1 MATVLKI
8 KIIYKK
14 GEITMKKLASIL
26 MTGLLLLAPMQS
38 VHAYDNPELENM
50 EGKMQNV
57 TTYSAKSSANYFV
70 TLNGVRQ
77 DVTPIVQNGT
87 TLLPVATV
95 AKLVGYSGT
104 WNNKTKSGTLEKDGV
119 KVAFKLGSKSLKLTK
134 NGTIKTIS
142 MLEPVK
148 VIKGRTY
155 LPLRAVGEALGMEV
169 GYNGATKEISLK
181 TGSET
186 STETPKKPS
195 GKIDYWNLTIGE
207 WKALSVKDYNAAP
220 SEIRRYYTDNITL
233 PDHIVPTNEK
243 QVKQWYEQQE
253 KPNKPEDNNTKPE
266 QPSTP
271 SEPEQSQ
278 DKTYSDEEIIQ
289 ETLRLVNEERER
301 LGLNK
306 LEMRDD
312 LNGFAKWKANYLV
325 EKNAFTHR
333 PDGISVREQLE
344 KYGIKNFEYS
354 GENLYTSTN
363 LKKDT
368 KDAYTGWKNSPG
380 HYAIMTSK
388 DANYVGLKISD
399 ETKKTKKGHDAH
411 IIVMVVTD

>member
-38 VHAYDNPELENM
+38 VHAYDDPELENM

-57 TTYSAKSSANYFV
+57 TTYNAKSSANYFV

-134 NGTIKTIS
+134 NGTVKTIS

-186 STETPKKPS
+186 STETPKQPS
-195 GKIDYWNLTIGE
+195 EKIDYEKLTMEEWDELAHTNTKAYNEAPYELRHKYEE
-207 WKALSVKDYNAAP
+207 WKFGVSSPL
-220 SEIRRYYTDNITL
+220 
-233 PDHIVPTNEK
+233 
-243 QVKQWYEQQE
+243 

-271 SEPEQSQ
+271 SEPEQNQ
-278 DKTYSDEEIIQ
+278 EKTYSDEEIIQ
-289 ETLRLVNEERER
+289 ETLRLLNEERER

-325 EKNAFTHR
+325 EHNMYR
-333 PDGISVREQLE
+333 DGITGKERHNLNGKSIKDQLNE
-344 KYGIKNFEYS
+344 HNITNLAS
-354 GENLYTSTN
+354 WAENLTVYSKNDKTDPFN
-363 LKKDT
+363 M
-368 KDAYTGWKNSPG
+368 WKNSPG
-380 HYAIMTSK
+380 HYKNMTK
-388 DANYVGLKISD
+388 PNLKFVGFNVSD
-399 ETKKTKKGHDAH
+399 KGAVA
-411 IIVMVVTD
+411 VMILIKEK

>member
-1 MATVLKI
+1 
-8 KIIYKK
+8 
-14 GEITMKKLASIL
+14 MKKLASIL

-70 TLNGVRQ
+70 TLNGVKQ

-134 NGTIKTIS
+134 NGTTKTIS

-169 GYNGATKEISLK
+169 GYNGTTKEISLK

-186 STETPKKPS
+186 STEIPKQPS
-195 GKIDYWNLTIGE
+195 GKIDYEKLTMEEWDELARTNWKAYNEAPYELKHKYEE
-207 WKALSVKDYNAAP
+207 WKFGVSSPL
-220 SEIRRYYTDNITL
+220 
-233 PDHIVPTNEK
+233 
-243 QVKQWYEQQE
+243 

-271 SEPEQSQ
+271 SKPEQNQ
-278 DKTYSDEEIIQ
+278 NKTYSDEEIIQ
-289 ETLRLVNEERER
+289 ETFRLVNKERER

-312 LNGFAKWKANYLV
+312 LNGFGKWKVLKLISINEMTHYPNGQGLV
-325 EKNAFTHR
+325 EQVKEY
-333 PDGISVREQLE
+333 GIDTTNKYYAENLAGIDSLE
-344 KYGIKNFEYS
+344 KPDS
-354 GENLYTSTN
+354 PYTRWYKSEPH
-363 LKKDT
+363 KKAMLNGRY
-368 KDAYTGWKNSPG
+368 K
-380 HYAIMTSK
+380 
-388 DANYVGLKISD
+388 YVGIQISN
-399 ETKKTKKGHDAH
+399 ETFDYEGNPLR
-411 IIVMVVTD
+411 IIVMILSE

>member
-1 MATVLKI
+1 MATVLKT

-38 VHAYDNPELENM
+38 VHAYDDPELENM

-57 TTYSAKSSANYFV
+57 TTYNAKSSANYFV

-134 NGTIKTIS
+134 NGTTKTIS

-169 GYNGATKEISLK
+169 GYNGTTKEISLK

-186 STETPKKPS
+186 STETPKQPS
-195 GKIDYWNLTIGE
+195 GKIDYEKLTME
-207 WKALSVKDYNAAP
+207 EWDTLMRTNWKAYNDAP
-220 SEIRRYYTDNITL
+220 DELRKKYEDWKFG
-233 PDHIVPTNEK
+233 TNFPNNN
-243 QVKQWYEQQE
+243 Q
-253 KPNKPEDNNTKPE
+253 NKPEGNNTKPE

-271 SEPEQSQ
+271 STPSEPEQNQ

-306 LEMRDD
+306 LKMRND
-312 LNGFAKWKANYLV
+312 LNDFAKWKANYLV
-325 EKNAFTHR
+325 ENNMYR
-333 PDGISVREQLE
+333 DGITGKERHLINGKSIPTQLKE
-344 KYGIKNFEYS
+344 YGITNINS
-354 GENLYTSTN
+354 VGENLTVYSKNDKTDPFN
-363 LKKDT
+363 M
-368 KDAYTGWKNSPG
+368 WKNSPG
-380 HYAIMTSK
+380 HYRNMTNPDYK
-388 DANYVGLKISD
+388 HIGFNVSD
-399 ETKKTKKGHDAH
+399 KGAVA
-411 IIVMVVTD
+411 VMILSID

>member
-1 MATVLKI
+1 
-8 KIIYKK
+8 
-14 GEITMKKLASIL
+14 MKKLASIL

-38 VHAYDNPELENM
+38 VHAYDDPELENM

-134 NGTIKTIS
+134 NGTTKTIS

-181 TGSET
+181 TGNET
-186 STETPKKPS
+186 ATKIPKQPS
-195 GKIDYWNLTIGE
+195 GKIDYEKLTME
-207 WKALSVKDYNAAP
+207 EWDTLMRTNWKAYNEAP
-220 SEIRRYYTDNITL
+220 AELQKKYEDWKFG
-233 PDHIVPTNEK
+233 TNFPNN
-243 QVKQWYEQQE
+243 

-278 DKTYSDEEIIQ
+278 EKIYSNEEIIQ
-289 ETLRLVNEERER
+289 ETFKLLNEERER

-325 EKNAFTHR
+325 EKNVFTHT
-333 PDGISVREQLE
+333 PDGISIKEQIK
-344 KYGIKNFEYS
+344 KYGITNFNYF
-354 GENLYTSTN
+354 GENLTQFDRTDKTRPFT
-363 LKKDT
+363 L
-368 KDAYTGWKNSPG
+368 WKNSPG
-380 HYAIMTSK
+380 HYKNMINPK
-388 DANYVGLKISD
+388 FKFVGINVADNAGVAVMILID
-399 ETKKTKKGHDAH
+399 EK
-411 IIVMVVTD
+411 

>member
-1 MATVLKI
+1 
-8 KIIYKK
+8 
-14 GEITMKKLASIL
+14 MKKLASIL

-38 VHAYDNPELENM
+38 VHAYDDPELENM

-57 TTYSAKSSANYFV
+57 TTYSAKSSTNYFV
-70 TLNGVRQ
+70 TLNRVRQ

-134 NGTIKTIS
+134 NRTIKTIS

-186 STETPKKPS
+186 ATETPKQPS
-195 GKIDYWNLTIGE
+195 GKIDYEKLTMDE
-207 WKALSVKDYNAAP
+207 WEKLANTNWKAYNEAP
-220 SEIRRYYTDNITL
+220 DELREKYEDWKFG
-233 PDHIVPTNEK
+233 TNFPNN
-243 QVKQWYEQQE
+243 
-253 KPNKPEDNNTKPE
+253 KPNKPEDNNTEPE

-271 SEPEQSQ
+271 SEPEQNQ
-278 DKTYSDEEIIQ
+278 EKTYSDEEIIQ

-325 EKNAFTHR
+325 EKNVFTHR
-333 PDGISVREQLE
+333 PDGISVRNQLE

-399 ETKKTKKGHDAH
+399 GTKKTKKGHDAH

>member
-1 MATVLKI
+1 
-8 KIIYKK
+8 
-14 GEITMKKLASIL
+14 MKKLASIL

-57 TTYSAKSSANYFV
+57 TTYNTKSSANYFV

-95 AKLVGYSGT
+95 AKLVGYSGN

-134 NGTIKTIS
+134 NGTVKTIS

-169 GYNGATKEISLK
+169 GYNGTTKEISLK

-186 STETPKKPS
+186 STETPKQPS
-195 GKIDYWNLTIGE
+195 GKIDYEKLTMEEWEKLSRKDYMAAPYELRHKYEE
-207 WKALSVKDYNAAP
+207 WKFGVSSPL
-220 SEIRRYYTDNITL
+220 
-233 PDHIVPTNEK
+233 
-243 QVKQWYEQQE
+243 

-271 SEPEQSQ
+271 SEPEQNQ
-278 DKTYSDEEIIQ
+278 DKIYSNEEIIQ
-289 ETLRLVNEERER
+289 ETLQLVNEERER

-312 LNGFAKWKANYLV
+312 LNGFAKWKVSKLISINEMTHYPNGQGLV
-325 EKNAFTHR
+325 EQLKEY
-333 PDGISVREQLE
+333 GIDITNKYYAENLAGIDNLE
-344 KYGIKNFEYS
+344 KPDS
-354 GENLYTSTN
+354 PYTRWYKSEPH
-363 LKKDT
+363 KKAMLNGRY
-368 KDAYTGWKNSPG
+368 K
-380 HYAIMTSK
+380 
-388 DANYVGLKISD
+388 YVGIQISNGTFD
-399 ETKKTKKGHDAH
+399 YEGNPLR
-411 IIVMVVTD
+411 IIVMILSE

>member
-1 MATVLKI
+1 
-8 KIIYKK
+8 
-14 GEITMKKLASIL
+14 MKKLASIL

-38 VHAYDNPELENM
+38 VHAYDDPELENM
-50 EGKMQNV
+50 EGKIQNV

-70 TLNGVRQ
+70 TLNGVKQ

-134 NGTIKTIS
+134 NGTVKTIS

-181 TGSET
+181 TGNET
-186 STETPKKPS
+186 TTEIPKQPS
-195 GKIDYWNLTIGE
+195 GKIDYENLTMDE
-207 WKALSVKDYNAAP
+207 WSKLSAKDYMAAP
-220 SEIRRYYTDNITL
+220 EELRKKYEDKKFG
-233 PDHIVPTNEK
+233 TNFPNNN
-243 QVKQWYEQQE
+243 Q
-253 KPNKPEDNNTKPE
+253 NKPEDNNTKPE
-266 QPSTP
+266 QPVTP
-271 SEPEQSQ
+271 SEPEQNQ

-312 LNGFAKWKANYLV
+312 LNGFAKWKANKMAELNLYQHDISSYMTSEEHNMYDTFENKTAENIYKGRIRTLDYYYNGWY
-325 EKNAFTHR
+325 KSSGHR
-333 PDGISVREQLE
+333 ENMLNPKYNKVGLQFSKLYPDG
-344 KYGIKNFEYS
+344 KYKV
-354 GENLYTSTN
+354 L
-363 LKKDT
+363 
-368 KDAYTGWKNSPG
+368 
-380 HYAIMTSK
+380 
-388 DANYVGLKISD
+388 
-399 ETKKTKKGHDAH
+399 
-411 IIVMVVTD
+411 VMVLER

>member
-26 MTGLLLLAPMQS
+26 MTGLLLLAPIQS
-38 VHAYDNPELENM
+38 VHAYDDPELENM

-134 NGTIKTIS
+134 NGTTKTIS

-148 VIKGRTY
+148 VIKSRTY

-186 STETPKKPS
+186 ATETPKQPS
-195 GKIDYWNLTIGE
+195 GKIDYENLTMEE
-207 WKALSVKDYNAAP
+207 WGKLSAKDYMNAP
-220 SEIRRYYTDNITL
+220 EELRKKYEDKKFG
-233 PDHIVPTNEK
+233 TNFPNNN
-243 QVKQWYEQQE
+243 Q
-253 KPNKPEDNNTKPE
+253 NKPEDNNTTPE

-271 SEPEQSQ
+271 SEPEQSEN
-278 DKTYSDEEIIQ
+278 KTYSDEEIIQ
-289 ETLRLVNEERER
+289 ETLRLLNEERER

-312 LNGFAKWKANYLV
+312 LNGFAKWKVTKLIAMNEMTHYPNGQGLV
-325 EKNAFTHR
+325 DQLKEH
-333 PDGISVREQLE
+333 GIDTTN
-344 KYGIKNFEYS
+344 KYYA
-354 GENLYTSTN
+354 ENLTGIHN
-363 LKKDT
+363 LNKKP
-368 KDAYTGWKNSPG
+368 NSP
-380 HYAIMTSK
+380 YTRWYNSK
-388 DANYVGLKISD
+388 PHKETMLNGRYRYVGIQVS
-399 ETKKTKKGHDAH
+399 KGTFDYKGNPLRMA
-411 IIVMVVTD
+411 VMILSE

>member
-38 VHAYDNPELENM
+38 VHAYDDPELENM

-134 NGTIKTIS
+134 NGTTKTIS

-155 LPLRAVGEALGMEV
+155 LPLRAVGEALGMKV
-169 GYNGATKEISLK
+169 GYNGTTKEISLK
-181 TGSET
+181 TGNET
-186 STETPKKPS
+186 ATETPKQPS
-195 GKIDYWNLTIGE
+195 GKIDYEKLTIGE

-253 KPNKPEDNNTKPE
+253 KPNKPENNNTKPE
-266 QPSTP
+266 QPSAP

-325 EKNAFTHR
+325 EHNMYR
-333 PDGISVREQLE
+333 DGITGKERHNLNGKSIKDQLNE
-344 KYGIKNFEYS
+344 HNITNLAS
-354 GENLYTSTN
+354 WAENLTVYSKNDKTDPFN
-363 LKKDT
+363 M
-368 KDAYTGWKNSPG
+368 WKNSPG
-380 HYAIMTSK
+380 HYKNMTK
-388 DANYVGLKISD
+388 PNLKFVGFNVSD
-399 ETKKTKKGHDAH
+399 KGAVA
-411 IIVMVVTD
+411 VMILIKEK

>member
-1 MATVLKI
+1 
-8 KIIYKK
+8 
-14 GEITMKKLASIL
+14 MKKLASIL

-38 VHAYDNPELENM
+38 VYAYDNPELENM
-50 EGKMQNV
+50 EGKIQNV
-57 TTYSAKSSANYFV
+57 TTYSVKSSANYFV

-134 NGTIKTIS
+134 NGTTKTIS

-186 STETPKKPS
+186 TTETPNKPS
-195 GKIDYWNLTIGE
+195 EKIDYWNLTMGE
-207 WKALSVKDYNAAP
+207 WRALSAEDYNAASP
-220 SEIRRYYTDNITL
+220 AIRKYYVENITL

-278 DKTYSDEEIIQ
+278 DKTYSDEEIVQ
-289 ETLRLVNEERER
+289 ETLKLLNEERER

-312 LNGFAKWKANYLV
+312 LNRFAKWKANALV
-325 EKNAFTHR
+325 EHDMYRK
-333 PDGISVREQLE
+333 GITGKERHNLNGKSLEEQLNE
-344 KYGIKNFEYS
+344 HNITNLTS
-354 GENLYTSTN
+354 WAENLTQFN
-363 LKKDT
+363 KKDKT
-368 KDAYTGWKNSPG
+368 SPFTLWKNSPG
-380 HYAIMTSK
+380 HYKNMTNPK
-388 DANYVGLKISD
+388 YKFVGISVAD
-399 ETKKTKKGHDAH
+399 TDRVA
-411 IIVMVVTD
+411 VMILIKE

>member
-38 VHAYDNPELENM
+38 VHAYDDPELENM

-57 TTYSAKSSANYFV
+57 TTYNAKSSANYFV

-134 NGTIKTIS
+134 NGTVKTIS
-142 MLEPVK
+142 MLELVK

-186 STETPKKPS
+186 STETPKQPS
-195 GKIDYWNLTIGE
+195 EKIDYEKLTMEEWDELAHTNTKAYNEAPYELRHKYEE
-207 WKALSVKDYNAAP
+207 WKFGVSSPL
-220 SEIRRYYTDNITL
+220 
-233 PDHIVPTNEK
+233 
-243 QVKQWYEQQE
+243 

-271 SEPEQSQ
+271 SEPEQNQ
-278 DKTYSDEEIIQ
+278 EKTYSDEEIIQ
-289 ETLRLVNEERER
+289 ETLRLLNEERER

-325 EKNAFTHR
+325 EHNMYR
-333 PDGISVREQLE
+333 DGITGKERHNLNGKSIKDQLNE
-344 KYGIKNFEYS
+344 HNITNLAS
-354 GENLYTSTN
+354 WAENLTVYSKNDKTDPFN
-363 LKKDT
+363 M
-368 KDAYTGWKNSPG
+368 WKNSPG
-380 HYAIMTSK
+380 HYKNMTK
-388 DANYVGLKISD
+388 PNLKFVGFNVSD
-399 ETKKTKKGHDAH
+399 KGAVA
-411 IIVMVVTD
+411 VMILIKEK

>member
-26 MTGLLLLAPMQS
+26 MTGLLLLTPIQS

-57 TTYSAKSSANYFV
+57 TTYSAKSSTNYFV
-70 TLNGVRQ
+70 TLNGIKQ

-95 AKLVGYSGT
+95 AKLVGYFGT

-134 NGTIKTIS
+134 NGTVKTIN

-186 STETPKKPS
+186 STETPKQPS
-195 GKIDYWNLTIGE
+195 GKIDYENLTMEE
-207 WKALSVKDYNAAP
+207 WDTLMRTNWKVYNEAP
-220 SEIRRYYTDNITL
+220 EELRKKYEDWKFG
-233 PDHIVPTNEK
+233 TNFPNN
-243 QVKQWYEQQE
+243 
-253 KPNKPEDNNTKPE
+253 KPNKQEDNNTKPE

-271 SEPEQSQ
+271 SEPEQNQ
-278 DKTYSDEEIIQ
+278 DKKYSDEEIIQ

-312 LNGFAKWKANYLV
+312 LNGFAQWKSDYLV
-325 EKNAFTHR
+325 EHNMYR
-333 PDGISVREQLE
+333 DGITGKERHRINGKTVITQLKE
-344 KYGIKNFEYS
+344 YGIDIKAS
-354 GENLYTSTN
+354 GENLTTQYIKRLNGPYNS
-363 LKKDT
+363 
-368 KDAYTGWKNSPG
+368 WKNSPG
-380 HYAIMTSK
+380 HYKNMINSEYTHVGIAISK
-388 DANYVGLKISD
+388 NTTDYKGSQQYVA
-399 ETKKTKKGHDAH
+399 T
-411 IIVMVVTD
+411 MVLVK

>member
-1 MATVLKI
+1 
-8 KIIYKK
+8 
-14 GEITMKKLASIL
+14 MKKLASIL

-38 VHAYDNPELENM
+38 VHA
-50 EGKMQNV
+50 V
-57 TTYSAKSSANYFV
+57 TNYFV
-70 TLNGVRQ
+70 TLNGVKQ
-77 DVTPIVQNGT
+77 NVTPIVQNGT

-134 NGTIKTIS
+134 NGTTKTIS

-181 TGSET
+181 TGNET
-186 STETPKKPS
+186 ATETPKQPS

-271 SEPEQSQ
+271 SEPEQNQ

-289 ETLRLVNEERER
+289 ETLRLLNEERER

-306 LEMRDD
+306 LEMRND
-312 LNGFAKWKANYLV
+312 LNGFAKWKADKMAELNLYQHDISSYMTSEEHNMYDTFENKTAENIYKGRIRTLDYYYNGWY
-325 EKNAFTHR
+325 KSSGHR
-333 PDGISVREQLE
+333 ENMLNPKYNKVGLQFSKLYPDG
-344 KYGIKNFEYS
+344 KYKV
-354 GENLYTSTN
+354 L
-363 LKKDT
+363 
-368 KDAYTGWKNSPG
+368 
-380 HYAIMTSK
+380 
-388 DANYVGLKISD
+388 
-399 ETKKTKKGHDAH
+399 
-411 IIVMVVTD
+411 VMVLER

>member
-1 MATVLKI
+1 
-8 KIIYKK
+8 
-14 GEITMKKLASIL
+14 MKKLASIL

-134 NGTIKTIS
+134 NGTTKTIS

-186 STETPKKPS
+186 SNETPKQPS
-195 GKIDYWNLTIGE
+195 GKIDYEKLTMDE
-207 WKALSVKDYNAAP
+207 WSKLSAKDYMAAP
-220 SEIRRYYTDNITL
+220 EELRKKYEDKKFG
-233 PDHIVPTNEK
+233 TNFPNN
-243 QVKQWYEQQE
+243 

-271 SEPEQSQ
+271 SEPEQNQ

-289 ETLRLVNEERER
+289 ETLRLLNEERER

-312 LNGFAKWKANYLV
+312 LNGFAQWKSDYLV
-325 EKNAFTHR
+325 SKNMFTHR
-333 PDGISVREQLE
+333 PDGKSVPEQAKE
-344 KYGIKNFEYS
+344 YGLKETYC
-354 GENLYTSTN
+354 GENIDGLIT
-363 LKKDT
+363 KKLDEPYQ
-368 KDAYTGWKNSPG
+368 DWKNSPR
-380 HYAIMTSK
+380 HYKNMTKPEYTHIGIAISKNTMTY
-388 DANYVGLKISD
+388 DGATIYVATMILVK
-399 ETKKTKKGHDAH
+399 EK
-411 IIVMVVTD
+411 

>member
-1 MATVLKI
+1 
-8 KIIYKK
+8 
-14 GEITMKKLASIL
+14 MKKLASIL

-57 TTYSAKSSANYFV
+57 TTYSAKSSTNYFV

-134 NGTIKTIS
+134 NGTTKTIS

-169 GYNGATKEISLK
+169 GYNGTTKEISLK
-181 TGSET
+181 TGNET
-186 STETPKKPS
+186 ATETPKQPS
-195 GKIDYWNLTIGE
+195 GKIDYEKLTME
-207 WKALSVKDYNAAP
+207 EWDTLMRTNWKAYNEAP
-220 SEIRRYYTDNITL
+220 AELRKKYEDWKFG
-233 PDHIVPTNEK
+233 TNFPNN
-243 QVKQWYEQQE
+243 

-289 ETLRLVNEERER
+289 ETLRLLNEERER

-306 LEMRDD
+306 LEMRND
-312 LNGFAKWKANYLV
+312 LNDFAKWKANYLV
-325 EKNAFTHR
+325 EHDMYRKGITGNERHNLNGKSIKDQLNEHNITNAIT
-333 PDGISVREQLE
+333 G
-344 KYGIKNFEYS
+344 
-354 GENLYTSTN
+354 GENLTRFDRSDKTRPFT
-363 LKKDT
+363 L
-368 KDAYTGWKNSPG
+368 WKNSPG
-380 HYAIMTSK
+380 HYKNMINPKFTF
-388 DANYVGLKISD
+388 VGINVAD
-399 ETKKTKKGHDAH
+399 NAGVA
-411 IIVMVVTD
+411 VMVLISEK

>member
-8 KIIYKK
+8 KIVYKK

-38 VHAYDNPELENM
+38 VHAYDDPELENM

-57 TTYSAKSSANYFV
+57 TTYNAKSSVNYFV

-134 NGTIKTIS
+134 NGTVKTIS

-186 STETPKKPS
+186 STETPKQPS
-195 GKIDYWNLTIGE
+195 GKIDYEKLTME
-207 WKALSVKDYNAAP
+207 EWDKLARTNWKAYNDAP
-220 SEIRRYYTDNITL
+220 EEIRKKYEDWKFG
-233 PDHIVPTNEK
+233 TNFPNN
-243 QVKQWYEQQE
+243 

-278 DKTYSDEEIIQ
+278 EKTYSDEEIIQ

-312 LNGFAKWKANYLV
+312 LNRFAKWKANYLV
-325 EKNAFTHR
+325 EKNVFTHR
-333 PDGISVREQLE
+333 PDGISVRKQLE

-363 LKKDT
+363 LKKEIN
-368 KDAYTGWKNSPG
+368 DAYTGWKNSPG
-380 HYAIMTSK
+380 HYAVMTDK
-388 DANYVGLKISD
+388 DAKYIGLKISD
-399 ETKKTKKGHDAH
+399 GTKKTKKGHDAH

>member
-1 MATVLKI
+1 
-8 KIIYKK
+8 
-14 GEITMKKLASIL
+14 MKKLASIL

-38 VHAYDNPELENM
+38 VHAYDDPELENM

-57 TTYSAKSSANYFV
+57 TTYSAKSSTNYFV

-134 NGTIKTIS
+134 NRTIKTIS

-181 TGSET
+181 TGNET
-186 STETPKKPS
+186 ATETPKQPS

-271 SEPEQSQ
+271 SEPEQNQ

-312 LNGFAKWKANYLV
+312 LNSFAKWKANYLV
-325 EKNAFTHR
+325 ENNMYR
-333 PDGISVREQLE
+333 DGITGKERHLINGKSIATQLKE
-344 KYGIKNFEYS
+344 YGITNINYV
-354 GENLYTSTN
+354 GENLTVYSKNDKTDPFN
-363 LKKDT
+363 M
-368 KDAYTGWKNSPG
+368 WKNSPG
-380 HYAIMTSK
+380 HYKNMTNRDYK
-388 DANYVGLKISD
+388 HIGFNVSD
-399 ETKKTKKGHDAH
+399 KGAVA
-411 IIVMVVTD
+411 VMILSID

>member
-1 MATVLKI
+1 
-8 KIIYKK
+8 
-14 GEITMKKLASIL
+14 MKKLASIL
-26 MTGLLLLAPMQS
+26 MTGLLLLAPIQS
-38 VHAYDNPELENM
+38 IHAYDNPELENM
-50 EGKMQNV
+50 EGKIQNV
-57 TTYSAKSSANYFV
+57 TTYSAKTSANYFV

-134 NGTIKTIS
+134 NGTTKTIS

-186 STETPKKPS
+186 STETPKQPS
-195 GKIDYWNLTIGE
+195 GKIDYENLTMDE
-207 WKALSVKDYNAAP
+207 WSKLSAKDYMAAP
-220 SEIRRYYTDNITL
+220 EELRKKYEDKKFG
-233 PDHIVPTNEK
+233 TNFPNN
-243 QVKQWYEQQE
+243 

-271 SEPEQSQ
+271 SEPEQNQ

-312 LNGFAKWKANYLV
+312 LNGFAKWKADKMAELNLYQHDISSYMTSEEHNMYDTFENKTAENIYKGRIRTLDYYYDGWY
-325 EKNAFTHR
+325 KSSGHR
-333 PDGISVREQLE
+333 ENMLNPKYNKVGLQFSKLYPDG
-344 KYGIKNFEYS
+344 KYKV
-354 GENLYTSTN
+354 L
-363 LKKDT
+363 
-368 KDAYTGWKNSPG
+368 
-380 HYAIMTSK
+380 
-388 DANYVGLKISD
+388 
-399 ETKKTKKGHDAH
+399 
-411 IIVMVVTD
+411 VMVLER

>member
-1 MATVLKI
+1 
-8 KIIYKK
+8 
-14 GEITMKKLASIL
+14 MKKLASIL
-26 MTGLLLLAPMQS
+26 ITGLLLLAPMQGIY
-38 VHAYDNPELENM
+38 AYDDPELENM
-50 EGKMQNV
+50 EGKMQNA
-57 TTYSAKSSANYFV
+57 TTYSTKSSANYFV

-155 LPLRAVGEALGMEV
+155 LPLRAVGEALGMGV

-181 TGSET
+181 TRSET
-186 STETPKKPS
+186 STETPKQPS
-195 GKIDYWNLTIGE
+195 GKIDYENLTMDE
-207 WKALSVKDYNAAP
+207 WSKLSAKDYMAAP
-220 SEIRRYYTDNITL
+220 EELRKKYEDKKFG
-233 PDHIVPTNEK
+233 TNFPNN
-243 QVKQWYEQQE
+243 

-312 LNGFAKWKANYLV
+312 LNSFAKWKANYLV
-325 EKNAFTHR
+325 ENNMYR
-333 PDGISVREQLE
+333 DGITGKERHLINGKSIATQLKE
-344 KYGIKNFEYS
+344 YGITDINS
-354 GENLYTSTN
+354 AGENLTVYSKNDKTDPFN
-363 LKKDT
+363 M
-368 KDAYTGWKNSPG
+368 WKNSPG
-380 HYAIMTSK
+380 HYRNMTNHDYK
-388 DANYVGLKISD
+388 HIGFNVSD
-399 ETKKTKKGHDAH
+399 KGAVA
-411 IIVMVVTD
+411 VMILSID

>member
-1 MATVLKI
+1 
-8 KIIYKK
+8 
-14 GEITMKKLASIL
+14 MKKLASIL
-26 MTGLLLLAPMQS
+26 MTGLLLLAPMQN
-38 VHAYDNPELENM
+38 VHAYDDPELENM

-57 TTYSAKSSANYFV
+57 TTYSTKSSANYFV
-70 TLNGVRQ
+70 TLNGVKQ
-77 DVTPIVQNGT
+77 NVTPIVQNGT

-134 NGTIKTIS
+134 NGTTKTIS

-186 STETPKKPS
+186 STENPKQPS
-195 GKIDYWNLTIGE
+195 GKIDYWNLTMGE
-207 WKALSVKDYNAAP
+207 WRALSAEDYNAASP
-220 SEIRRYYTDNITL
+220 AIRKYYVENITL

-243 QVKQWYEQQE
+243 QVKQWYEQQNNQ
-253 KPNKPEDNNTKPE
+253 NKPENNNTKPE

-271 SEPEQSQ
+271 SEPEQNQ
-278 DKTYSDEEIIQ
+278 EKTYSDEEIIQ
-289 ETLRLVNEERER
+289 ETLQLINEERER

-312 LNGFAKWKANYLV
+312 LNSFAKWKADKMAELNLYQHDISSYMTSEEHNLYDTF
-325 EKNAFTHR
+325 EKKTAENIYKGRIRTLDYYYNGWYKSNGHR
-333 PDGISVREQLE
+333 ENMLNPKYNKVGLQFSKLYPDG
-344 KYGIKNFEYS
+344 KYKV
-354 GENLYTSTN
+354 L
-363 LKKDT
+363 
-368 KDAYTGWKNSPG
+368 
-380 HYAIMTSK
+380 
-388 DANYVGLKISD
+388 
-399 ETKKTKKGHDAH
+399 
-411 IIVMVVTD
+411 VMVLER

>member
-38 VHAYDNPELENM
+38 VHAYDDPELENM

-134 NGTIKTIS
+134 NGTTKTIS

-186 STETPKKPS
+186 STETPKQHS
-195 GKIDYWNLTIGE
+195 EKIDYEKLTMEEWEKLAHTNWKAYNEAPYELRHKYEE
-207 WKALSVKDYNAAP
+207 WKFGVSSPL
-220 SEIRRYYTDNITL
+220 
-233 PDHIVPTNEK
+233 
-243 QVKQWYEQQE
+243 

-266 QPSTP
+266 QSSTP
-271 SEPEQSQ
+271 SEPEQNQ

-312 LNGFAKWKANYLV
+312 LNGFAKWKANYLI
-325 EKNAFTHR
+325 ENNMDR
-333 PDGISVREQLE
+333 DGITGKECHLINGKSIATQLKE
-344 KYGIKNFEYS
+344 YGITDINYA
-354 GENLYTSTN
+354 GENLAVYSKNDKTDPFN
-363 LKKDT
+363 V
-368 KDAYTGWKNSPG
+368 WKNSPG
-380 HYAIMTSK
+380 HYRNMTNRDYK
-388 DANYVGLKISD
+388 HIGFNVSD
-399 ETKKTKKGHDAH
+399 KGAVA
-411 IIVMVVTD
+411 VMVLSID

>member
-1 MATVLKI
+1 
-8 KIIYKK
+8 
-14 GEITMKKLASIL
+14 MKKLASIL

-38 VHAYDNPELENM
+38 IHAYDNPELENM

-104 WNNKTKSGTLEKDGV
+104 WNNKTKSGTLEKNGV

-134 NGTIKTIS
+134 NGTTKTIT

-169 GYNGATKEISLK
+169 GYNGSTKEISLK
-181 TGSET
+181 TGNET
-186 STETPKKPS
+186 ATKIPKQPS
-195 GKIDYWNLTIGE
+195 GKIDYEKLTMEEWDELANTNWKAYNEAPYELRHKYEE
-207 WKALSVKDYNAAP
+207 WKFGVSSPL
-220 SEIRRYYTDNITL
+220 
-233 PDHIVPTNEK
+233 
-243 QVKQWYEQQE
+243 

-266 QPSTP
+266 QPSIP

-289 ETLRLVNEERER
+289 ETLRLLNEERER

-312 LNGFAKWKANYLV
+312 LNNFAKWKVSKLIAMN
-325 EKNAFTHR
+325 EMTHY
-333 PDGISVREQLE
+333 PNGQSLIDQLKE
-344 KYGIKNFEYS
+344 YGINTS
-354 GENLYTSTN
+354 GKKYAENLTGIHNLDKRPNGPYTNWYNS
-363 LKKDT
+363 KPH
-368 KDAYTGWKNSPG
+368 KDAMLNGRY
-380 HYAIMTSK
+380 H
-388 DANYVGLKISD
+388 YVGIQVS
-399 ETKKTKKGHDAH
+399 KGTFDYEENPLRMA
-411 IIVMVVTD
+411 VMILSE

>member
-1 MATVLKI
+1 
-8 KIIYKK
+8 
-14 GEITMKKLASIL
+14 MKKLASIL

-50 EGKMQNV
+50 ECKMQNV

-95 AKLVGYSGT
+95 AKLVGYSGN

-119 KVAFKLGSKSLKLTK
+119 KIAFKLGSKSLKLTK
-134 NGTIKTIS
+134 NGSTKTIS

-155 LPLRAVGEALGMEV
+155 LPLRAVGETLGMEV
-169 GYNGATKEISLK
+169 GYNGTTKEISLK

-186 STETPKKPS
+186 TTETPKQPS
-195 GKIDYWNLTIGE
+195 EKIDYENLTMEEWDELAHTNTKAYNEAPYELRHKYEE
-207 WKALSVKDYNAAP
+207 WKFGISSPL
-220 SEIRRYYTDNITL
+220 
-233 PDHIVPTNEK
+233 
-243 QVKQWYEQQE
+243 
-253 KPNKPEDNNTKPE
+253 KPNKPENNNTEPE

-278 DKTYSDEEIIQ
+278 EKTYSDEEIIQ

-312 LNGFAKWKANYLV
+312 LNGFGKWKVTKLIAMN
-325 EKNAFTHR
+325 EMTHY
-333 PDGISVREQLE
+333 PNGQGLIDQLKE
-344 KYGIKNFEYS
+344 YGINTS
-354 GENLYTSTN
+354 GKKYAENLTGIHNLDKRPNGPYTNWYSS
-363 LKKDT
+363 KPH
-368 KDAYTGWKNSPG
+368 KDAMLNSRY
-380 HYAIMTSK
+380 H
-388 DANYVGLKISD
+388 YVGIQVS
-399 ETKKTKKGHDAH
+399 KGTFDYEGNPLRMA
-411 IIVMVVTD
+411 VMILSE